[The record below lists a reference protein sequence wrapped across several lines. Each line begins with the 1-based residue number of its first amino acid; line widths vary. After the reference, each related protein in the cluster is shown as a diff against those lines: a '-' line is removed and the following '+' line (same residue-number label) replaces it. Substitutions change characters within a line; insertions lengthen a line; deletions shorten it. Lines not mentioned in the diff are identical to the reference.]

1 MEVGRKRLRTDVD
14 DRSRQQK
21 YLVTSRLVEQN
32 DKILMQKVYGKYPF
46 YFTRFITLIM
56 LFNIEKTLNLISI
69 NPYIY
74 QTSDVNKSIRR
85 VVILSLN
92 TLYYRV
98 IEDRVEILSFF
109 ANRQNPKKR
118 KLT

>member
-1 MEVGRKRLRTDVD
+1 MKNGYKIFWTDNALRELHTTIENVEENWT
-14 DRSRQQK
+14 QK
-21 YLVTSRLVEQN
+21 ELQN
-32 DKILMQKVYGKYPF
+32 LA
-46 YFTRFITLIM
+46 
-56 LFNIEKTLNLISI
+56 FNIEKTLNLISI

-109 ANRQNPKKR
+109 ANRQNPKKENLLR
-118 KLT
+118 VC